1 MVRNSERAGRRWTV
15 VEFSCHDAM
24 GDLEQ
29 NRYSSRRRNK
39 TRSADYTGDTD
50 LAMTPPRIYRPHP
63 GELWQSDC
71 FSVGHT
77 LSVFQRQSGITQSPC
92 IDNVFLWYKLQ
103 HLLAGQVGALLVA
116 QTYPDGLKR
125 RGRTLLNSSVSDQ
138 DQFTRHAFRER
149 WLVAQS

>member
-1 MVRNSERAGRRWTV
+1 MAGYTYA
-15 VEFSCHDAM
+15 H
-24 GDLEQ
+24 
-29 NRYSSRRRNK
+29 RYSEWGNGRVPEHRPWQQVH
-39 TRSADYTGDTD
+39 YTGDTD